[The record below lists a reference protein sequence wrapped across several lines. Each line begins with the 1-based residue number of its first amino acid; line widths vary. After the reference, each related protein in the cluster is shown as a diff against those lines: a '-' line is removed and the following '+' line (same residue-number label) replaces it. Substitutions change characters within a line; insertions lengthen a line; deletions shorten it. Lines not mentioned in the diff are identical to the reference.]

1 MALKDNDLFV
11 VRDSVDG
18 DNKKVTASALTT
30 FVTGGANVQAV
41 EGAAGITATEA
52 SGTVTIAADIN
63 TNRGLEFT
71 GTGDTRQLAVAL
83 GDGLG
88 FNASGAIEVTNQALN
103 FSGNVDLTDA
113 ATIPAGQVEVGD
125 AYVNTG
131 NGAADA
137 AWAAI
142 TTDLAPADP
151 VVGSDLIVCT
161 TAGVGNAA
169 VYAFIHTG
177 GGAGGIQAVNLA
189 EGNAT
194 LTTVDVVNDAG
205 DDATLQAAQAG
216 VRAGLMTAADKT
228 KLDGITLDANGNV
241 NEVEVN
247 LTRARTATTN
257 TVECDAGTDAQL
269 TAAEPSVN
277 GAGGFAGLLVATD
290 KEKLDGLGTGA
301 AVVSVTAGQAL
312 TNAGTATE
320 VVLNV
325 DFGAVSAGNTPE
337 TVMPYDISMLPD
349 I

>member
-11 VRDSVDG
+11 VRDSADG
-18 DNKKVTASALTT
+18 DNKKVLASALQTY
-30 FVTGGANVQAV
+30 VTGGANVQAV
-41 EGAAGITATEA
+41 EGGAGVTATDVA
-52 SGTVTIAADIN
+52 GTVTVVADIN
-63 TNRGLEFT
+63 QNRGLEFT
-71 GTGDTRQLAVAL
+71 GAGDTRQIAVAL

-88 FNASGAIEVTNQALN
+88 FDANGAIEVTNQALN
-103 FSGNVDLTDA
+103 FAGNVDLTNPG
-113 ATIPAGQVEVGD
+113 TIPAGQVEVGD

-142 TTDLAPADP
+142 TTDLATADP
-151 VVGSDLIVCT
+151 VVGSDLVVCT

-169 VYAFIHTG
+169 VYVFIHTG
-177 GGAGGIQAVNLA
+177 GGGGGVQSVNLA
-189 EGNAT
+189 EGNPT

-205 DDATLQAAQAG
+205 DDATLTAAVAG
-216 VRAGLMTAADKT
+216 VRAGLLTSADKT

-257 TVECDAGTDAQL
+257 TVECDAGTDALL

-290 KEKLDGLGTGA
+290 KEKLDGVGEGA

-312 TNAGTATE
+312 SNAGTATE